1 MCPARLIA
9 PTLSRDVHG
18 QVPWPVN
25 VVINGHAQQYYKV
38 AFRHLWA
45 SKLVERR
52 LCTAW
57 RTLQCMRPFRW

>member
-1 MCPARLIA
+1 M
-9 PTLSRDVHG
+9 

-25 VVINGHAQQYYKV
+25 VVVSSHAQQYYKV

-52 LCTAW
+52 LCAAW